1 MSTGE
6 EQDDSNNNDK
16 KEDNDNNNNINDNN
30 NNTATITIDYTKLD
44 KNELLKNNPFVKDL
58 WFKLD
63 VLKKG
68 IVDERKK
75 TAILVSKVKQLEE
88 ELNTKTNENKKLNEE
103 IKIFKEQNN
112 TENNNTNNN
121 TNNTNNINDK
131 QSELALISA
140 KEEIKKLNEQIINL
154 KLEQESTN
162 NKMKKTLDET
172 EDLKKE
178 YQTQIRLLSEA
189 NDSIIKE
196 YKTLKSEKSNLDKEF
211 INMKIESKKQSNI
224 PPPELV
230 REKEQLIRE
239 KNKLLIEKDRLI
251 SEKEH
256 FEALIKDYKKSKDEA
271 MIQLEACLKKN
282 GELVLENQTYKD
294 SIYNHELNSGKM
306 AQKLAEYK
314 NIIISMNL
322 RNQVFHVKKLGLISH
337 NEIDIIFGKGQN
349 GNYVMRIDEKNNS
362 EMINILDVESF
373 FQNDKKK
380 NKVDI
385 SYMYKSKKYNIS
397 VLVNELIVDQFIE
410 AYKNFYSES
419 MKLQNKINI

>member
-88 ELNTKTNENKKLNEE
+88 ELDTKKNENKKLNEE

-112 TENNNTNNN
+112 TENNNTNNIN
-121 TNNTNNINDK
+121 DTNNNINDK

-294 SIYNHELNSGKM
+294 SIYNHEINSGKM

-322 RNQVFHVKKLGLISH
+322 RNQVFHVKKLGIISH

>member
-88 ELNTKTNENKKLNEE
+88 ELDTKKNENKKLNEE

-112 TENNNTNNN
+112 TENNNTNNI
-121 TNNTNNINDK
+121 NNINDK

-294 SIYNHELNSGKM
+294 SIYNHEINSGKM

-322 RNQVFHVKKLGLISH
+322 RNQVFHVKKLGIISH

>member
-88 ELNTKTNENKKLNEE
+88 ELDTKTNENKKLNEE

-112 TENNNTNNN
+112 TENNN

-282 GELVLENQTYKD
+282 SQLVLENQTYKD
-294 SIYNHELNSGKM
+294 SIYNHEINSGKM

>member
-16 KEDNDNNNNINDNN
+16 KEDNDNNNNTNDNN
-30 NNTATITIDYTKLD
+30 TTITIDYTKLD

-88 ELNTKTNENKKLNEE
+88 ELDTKKNENKKLNEE

-294 SIYNHELNSGKM
+294 SIYNHEINSGKM

-322 RNQVFHVKKLGLISH
+322 RNQVFHVKKLGIISH

>member
-88 ELNTKTNENKKLNEE
+88 ELDTKTNENKKLNEE

-112 TENNNTNNN
+112 TENNN

-282 GELVLENQTYKD
+282 SQLVLENQTYKD
-294 SIYNHELNSGKM
+294 SIYNHEINSGKM

-322 RNQVFHVKKLGLISH
+322 RNQVFHVKKLGIISH

>member
-75 TAILVSKVKQLEE
+75 TAILVSKVKKLEE
-88 ELNTKTNENKKLNEE
+88 ELDTKKNENKKLNEE

-294 SIYNHELNSGKM
+294 SIYNHEINSGKM

-322 RNQVFHVKKLGLISH
+322 RNQVFHVKKLGIISH

>member
-16 KEDNDNNNNINDNN
+16 KEDNDNNNNTNDNN
-30 NNTATITIDYTKLD
+30 TTITIDYTKLD

-88 ELNTKTNENKKLNEE
+88 ELDTKKNENKKLNEE

-112 TENNNTNNN
+112 TENKNTKNN
-121 TNNTNNINDK
+121 TNNTNNNINDK

-224 PPPELV
+224 PPPEMV

-294 SIYNHELNSGKM
+294 SIYNHEINSGKM

-322 RNQVFHVKKLGLISH
+322 RNQVFHVKKLGIISH

>member
-294 SIYNHELNSGKM
+294 SIYNHEINSGKM

-322 RNQVFHVKKLGLISH
+322 RNQVFHVKKLGIISH

>member
-88 ELNTKTNENKKLNEE
+88 ELNIKTNEIKKLNDE

-178 YQTQIRLLSEA
+178 YQTHIRLLSEA

-282 GELVLENQTYKD
+282 SQLVLENQTYKD
-294 SIYNHELNSGKM
+294 SIYNHEINSGKM

>member
-88 ELNTKTNENKKLNEE
+88 ELDTKKNENKKLNEE
-103 IKIFKEQNN
+103 IKIFKEKNN

-282 GELVLENQTYKD
+282 SQLVLENQTYKD
-294 SIYNHELNSGKM
+294 SIYNHEINSGKM

-322 RNQVFHVKKLGLISH
+322 RNQVFHVKKLGIISH

>member
-16 KEDNDNNNNINDNN
+16 KEDNDNNNNTNDNN
-30 NNTATITIDYTKLD
+30 TTITIDYTKLD

-75 TAILVSKVKQLEE
+75 TAILVSKIKQLEE
-88 ELNTKTNENKKLNEE
+88 DLNTKTNENKKLNEE

-112 TENNNTNNN
+112 IEN
-121 TNNTNNINDK
+121 NNTNNINDK

-294 SIYNHELNSGKM
+294 SIYNHEINSGKM

-322 RNQVFHVKKLGLISH
+322 RNQVFHVKKLGIISH

>member
-88 ELNTKTNENKKLNEE
+88 ELDTKKNENKKLNEE

-294 SIYNHELNSGKM
+294 SIYNHEINSGKM

-322 RNQVFHVKKLGLISH
+322 RNQVFHVKKLGIISH